1 MEDKI
6 FYNQASSSKLG
17 WLPQDFGCDHF
28 DDELLKAIK
37 ILLVDKL
44 TNRKLYLKNKEWDSL
59 EKEYPII
66 NNIIFY
72 L

>member
-1 MEDKI
+1 M
-6 FYNQASSSKLG
+6 N
-17 WLPQDFGCDHF
+17 
-28 DDELLKAIK
+28 LLKAIK

-44 TNRKLYLKNKEWDSL
+44 TNRKLYLKTKEWDSL

>member
-1 MEDKI
+1 M
-6 FYNQASSSKLG
+6 N
-17 WLPQDFGCDHF
+17 
-28 DDELLKAIK
+28 LLKAIK